1 MKKTK
6 IVCTLGPATDS
17 QEMMEAIIT
26 AGMNVARFNFSHGD
40 HEEQLVRFNTLKAAR
55 ENTNPNVAML
65 LDTKGPEIRTHLIKD
80 NNALLAKGNKVRI
93 AMNEVE
99 GDAEKFSV
107 SYSELIND
115 VQVGGHILI
124 NDGLVDLLITEIDY
138 DNQEI
143 VAEILNT
150 GVIKSRKGVN
160 VPNVS
165 LNLPAITEKDESDIR
180 FGARE
185 GVDFHCSFVR
195 SSR

>member
-107 SYSELIND
+107 SYS
-115 VQVGGHILI
+115 
-124 NDGLVDLLITEIDY
+124 
-138 DNQEI
+138 
-143 VAEILNT
+143 
-150 GVIKSRKGVN
+150 
-160 VPNVS
+160 
-165 LNLPAITEKDESDIR
+165 
-180 FGARE
+180 
-185 GVDFHCSFVR
+185 
-195 SSR
+195 